1 MEVYRLYDD
10 TDRAA
15 NLPEA
20 QRACLE
26 ITTTDAEVAIRFCNG
41 PEDFGREFY
50 LTQESAANLGHLL
63 AMVAGEPLPEESGH
77 NEDAARE
84 IRRRENLMAGVVLT
98 IAGAMI
104 AAFVT
109 ATVLLYFSS

>member
-20 QRACLE
+20 QRASLE
-26 ITTTDAEVAIRFCNG
+26 ITATGEEVALRFCNG
-41 PEDFGREFY
+41 PDDFGREFY

-77 NEDAARE
+77 NEDFGRE

-98 IAGAMI
+98 ITGALV
-104 AAFVT
+104 AALVT
-109 ATVLLYFSS
+109 ATALLYFSS